1 MMDLPVID
9 DSSDTIN
16 VTCGILQAKLHR
28 QRFICPGINR
38 DCIEYL
44 GKLVT
49 PKAFYIMADK
59 GSLKDWKNAIRIN
72 GKKIR

>member
-1 MMDLPVID
+1 MEIPPFDDSADVID
-9 DSSDTIN
+9 
-16 VTCGILQAKLHR
+16 VTCGVLQAKLHR

-38 DCIEYL
+38 DCIEYD
-44 GKLVT
+44 GHLVT
-49 PKAFYIMADK
+49 PKTFYILADK